1 MPAIQLIPGAISEI
15 LAAVR
20 DTRKITKADRYGL
33 MAAILDESIS
43 EEDRSA
49 LDRLLRSI
57 VRGQVQVVDELST
70 VLSTGL

>member
-70 VLSTGL
+70 VLSTGF